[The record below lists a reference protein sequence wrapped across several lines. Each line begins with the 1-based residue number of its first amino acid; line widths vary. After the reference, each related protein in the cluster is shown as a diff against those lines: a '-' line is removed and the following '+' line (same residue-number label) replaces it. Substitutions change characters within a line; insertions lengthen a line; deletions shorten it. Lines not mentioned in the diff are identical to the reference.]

1 LKKVQLLKTKEM
13 QHLRTFTILFW
24 INTSRIKN
32 DEAKIYAR
40 VTVNGKRANISLKY
54 KVAVSNWNKEKSRAL
69 GKGQESRMIN
79 HYLDQVHSKLFKC
92 YQELKGEEKLVT
104 AVAIKN
110 RFLGKDTQHYS
121 MRDLIDYHNKT
132 MEHKLNKH
140 TMRHYRTSQS
150 YILLLINRRYKSD
163 DIYLKNI
170 TYSFI
175 MEFENLLRSLGQG
188 RLANNTIMKHIQ
200 RLRKMMT
207 MAYHLEWINK
217 DPFVRFK
224 AKIEK
229 VERGFLT
236 DEELK
241 RMEQLPCTTN
251 SLQLVK
257 DLFIF
262 SCYTGIAYSDIM
274 LLTEENMVYGLDG
287 YQWITTKRKKSGTI
301 VKIPLLPKALSII
314 QSYVKNPRSII
325 AGTLFP
331 KMSNQKING
340 YLKEIATLCNIQK
353 NLTFHIARHTF
364 ATTVT
369 LSNGVP
375 IETVSKILGHST
387 IRTTQIYAKVVEQ
400 KISEDMFQLRQKL
413 AQTNNSKIANK

>member
-1 LKKVQLLKTKEM
+1 M

-40 VTVNGKRANISLKY
+40 ITVNGKRVNISLKY
-54 KVAVSNWNKEKSRAL
+54 KVAVNNWDKKKSRAI

-110 RFLGKDTQHYS
+110 RFLGIDTQHYS

-132 MEHKLNKH
+132 MEHKLHKH

-175 MEFENLLRSLGQG
+175 IEFENMLRSLGQG

-207 MAYHLEWINK
+207 MAFHMEWIDK
-217 DPFVRFK
+217 DPFVRFR

-241 RMEQLPCTTN
+241 RFEELPCSTD
-251 SLQLVK
+251 SLRLVR

-274 LLTEENMVYGLDG
+274 LLTKENMVFGLDG
-287 YQWITTKRKKSGTI
+287 YQWITTTRKKNGNAI
-301 VKIPLLPKALSII
+301 KIPLLPKAMSII
-314 QSYVKNPRSII
+314 KCYEKNPGSEL

-340 YLKEIATLCNIQK
+340 YLKEIGSLCDIQK
-353 NLTFHIARHTF
+353 NITFHVARHTF

-375 IETVSKILGHST
+375 IETVSKILGHSKIT
-387 IRTTQIYAKVVEQ
+387 TTQIYAKEVER
-400 KISEDMFQLRQKL
+400 KVSEDMFSLREKL
-413 AQTNNSKIANK
+413 GRQADSKIVNK